1 MTETRDITIR
11 RLAMRAWRRGT
22 READLMLGPYADAML
37 PGMDAAAL
45 AAFAALLE
53 ENDVDLAA
61 WLMGMRPA
69 PAHLAPQIAAIAAFA
84 AERAAAARDVRQ
96 TFT

>member
-1 MTETRDITIR
+1 VDTERK

-22 READLMLGPYADAML
+22 READLMLGPWADAML

-45 AAFAALLE
+45 SAFADLLE

-61 WLMGMRPA
+61 WLMGLRP
-69 PAHLAPQIAAIAAFA
+69 PPDRFAPQIAAIAGFA
-84 AERAAAARDVRQ
+84 TERAAAARAVRQ

>member
-1 MTETRDITIR
+1 MDTQRK

-22 READLMLGPYADAML
+22 READLMLGPWADAML
-37 PGMDAAAL
+37 PDMDAARL
-45 AAFAALLE
+45 AAFAELLE

-61 WLMGMRPA
+61 WLMGLRPA
-69 PAHLAPQIAAIAAFA
+69 PERFAAQVAAIAAFA
-84 AERAAAARDVRQ
+84 TEKAATARDVRQ

>member
-1 MTETRDITIR
+1 MDTERK

-45 AAFAALLE
+45 AEFSALLE

-69 PAHLAPQIAAIAAFA
+69 PDRFAPLVAAITAFIT
-84 AERAAAARDVRQ
+84 ERSVRQ

>member
-1 MTETRDITIR
+1 MEVERK

-22 READLMLGPYADAML
+22 READLMLGPWADAML

-45 AAFAALLE
+45 AEFAALLE
-53 ENDVDLAA
+53 QNDIDLAA
-61 WLMGMRPA
+61 WLMGMKPPPA
-69 PAHLAPQIAAIAAFA
+69 RFAGQVAAIAAFA
-84 AERAAAARDVRQ
+84 ASQAGARNVRQ